1 MDGKRLL
8 GTSLICGSFMIAGSA
23 MAVTMEDP
31 WMFCRTIDMA
41 SKNVYYSLPFKI
53 SNKEL
58 SVPSVQYANE
68 FYEHLRK
75 EKRNPSRI
83 YSNCF
88 RTTLIRAE
96 LDMDETMQSD
106 KRLYNVVRT
115 SWKK

>member
-1 MDGKRLL
+1 MDGKGLL
-8 GTSLICGSFMIAGSA
+8 GASLICGSLMIAGNA
-23 MAVTMEDP
+23 LAATMEDP

-68 FYEHLRK
+68 FHEHLRK
-75 EKRNPSRI
+75 QKRNPSRT

-88 RTTLIRAE
+88 RTTLAGAE
-96 LDMDETMQSD
+96 LDMGEMMEGD